1 MGGNLGRKGPTFDEN
16 GSTSQRSGSVFGR
29 RSWLLVWE
37 CRSLTED
44 LPGMSRPMIQSLVW
58 KTAVKADLIT
68 SRLPLTIENYR
79 RSGVTILIAKGSS
92 T

>member
-16 GSTSQRSGSVFGR
+16 GSKSQRSGSVFGR
-29 RSWLLVWE
+29 RSWLLVWK
-37 CRSLTED
+37 CRSVAEH
-44 LPGMSRPMIQSLVW
+44 LPRMPRPMIQSLEW

-68 SRLPLTIENYR
+68 SRLPLTVENYWKR
-79 RSGVTILIAKGSS
+79 GVTILIAKGSS